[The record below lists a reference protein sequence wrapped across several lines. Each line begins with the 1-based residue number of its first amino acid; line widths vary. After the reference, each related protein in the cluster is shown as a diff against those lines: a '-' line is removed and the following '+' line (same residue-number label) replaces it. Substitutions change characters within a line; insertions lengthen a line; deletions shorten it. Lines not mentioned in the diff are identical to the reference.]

1 MMKLKIKAALYTAGL
16 IMGIYSFVWLLNVV
30 SKMVTAEQMATGA
43 IYLVGAGCIYVV
55 YRIILGTLKMEE
67 TLKNLG

>member
-1 MMKLKIKAALYTAGL
+1 MNLKIKAGLYTAGFF
-16 IMGIYSFVWLLNVV
+16 MGIYSFVWLLNVV

-55 YRIILGTLKMEE
+55 YRIILGGLKFEE
-67 TLKNLG
+67 TIKNLG